1 MTRPD
6 LHIIGGLDYS
16 SPAYPPRFVSHIDA
30 SELARILEGQFSEPA
45 IVRAQREHE
54 AAESVADDAA
64 WVVGGIALLT
74 LVAGIVA
81 VLA

>member
-30 SELARILEGQFSEPA
+30 SELARILEGQFNEPA

-54 AAESVADDAA
+54 AAESVANDAA
-64 WVVGGIALLT
+64 WVVGFLAFALLF
-74 LVAGIVA
+74 AGVA
-81 VLA
+81 VWL